1 MSQLQKVLFL
11 CTGNSARSQMA
22 EGMARNLSKGSLEVY
37 SAGLNPKGVHPIAI
51 AVMEEIGINIR
62 HHTSKG
68 IDLNLLKKM
77 DFIITVCGNADERC
91 PTTPA
96 QIQKEHWPIPDPVSV
111 TVEEPERYEVFR
123 KTRDE
128 IKSRIQLFLKTLS
141 LS

>member
-22 EGMARNLSKGSLEVY
+22 EGIARNLSKGSLEVY
-37 SAGLNPKGVHPIAI
+37 SAGLNPKGVHPIAT

-62 HHTSKG
+62 HHASKG

-91 PTTPA
+91 PATPA

-111 TVEEPERYEVFR
+111 IAEEPERYEVFR

-128 IKSRIQLFLKTLS
+128 INKVFHLRFF
-141 LS
+141 